1 MKIASCVD
9 ERTRLLNQFQ
19 DLVTETF
26 VVPEITTICPTCGQ
40 HIPEEEV
47 MAAQAK
53 IAQDAEKFNLR
64 QANKKSA
71 IQAEGTKIMRIRLSM
86 RRL

>member
-1 MKIASCVD
+1 M
-9 ERTRLLNQFQ
+9 LNQFQ